1 MDNETITI
9 YAVARE
15 AAVSMA
21 TVSRV
26 VNGNQNVKEATRRKV
41 LDVIERLD
49 YRPNAVAR
57 GLASKK
63 TTTVG
68 VVIPDISNSYFASL
82 ARGIDDIATMYKYNI
97 VIANSD
103 GDDDK
108 EINVVNTL
116 LAKQVDG
123 LVFLAHDL
131 SDKIRA
137 EFSRTRTPI
146 VLAGAVDHESQ
157 IPSVNIDYK
166 QATKDVTLELAKNNQ
181 KIALVAGPMVNAIN
195 GKERL
200 IGYQAAL
207 SESGQ
212 TFSEGLVF
220 ETNYS
225 FNDGMK
231 LAERVKASGA
241 TAAVVTDDEVAVG
254 LLNGLVNN
262 GVNVP
267 EDFEIITANNSVITE
282 FTRPTL
288 SSIEQPLYDLGA
300 VSMGLLTK
308 LMHNEEV
315 DEKRVILPHGIVK
328 RGSTK

>member
-9 YAVARE
+9 YDVARE

-212 TFSEGLVF
+212 PFSEGLVF

-300 VSMGLLTK
+300 VSIRLLTK
-308 LMHNEEV
+308 MMHKEEV

>member
-9 YAVARE
+9 YDVARE

-212 TFSEGLVF
+212 PFSEGLVF

-300 VSMGLLTK
+300 VSMRLLTK
-308 LMHNEEV
+308 MMHKEEV
-315 DEKRVILPHGIVK
+315 EEKRVILPHGIVK